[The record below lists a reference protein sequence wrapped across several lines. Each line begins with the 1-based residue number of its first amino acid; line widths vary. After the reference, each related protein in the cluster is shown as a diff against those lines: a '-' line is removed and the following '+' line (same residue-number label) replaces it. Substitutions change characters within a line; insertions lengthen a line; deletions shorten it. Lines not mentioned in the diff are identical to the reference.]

1 MASKL
6 NTTATED
13 TVQVYRND
21 FLTGFVLL
29 IRKLFML

>member
-13 TVQVYRND
+13 AVQVYRND
-21 FLTGFVLL
+21 FLTGFMLL